1 MYLLKWM
8 EGDRVQYVGI
18 FRTQE
23 NGRAFMKKIPGYRL
37 EILEEDGYRFE
48 NEIIAYEGLPD
59 LLMVEYEGYRVPLS
73 RFSFESDIMVVWME
87 LDQLDAHV
95 PEEEGSAERKNPEAF
110 DSSARK
116 NFSAVSSP
124 VIAIGATRIDAY
136 SINNEEVEDYVLRRE
151 KQYLLCKEI
160 LEGLGYECSRECFG
174 SEDGEAVFYRKR
186 MQPDADCT
194 ADCTEGEGRHF
205 LVHLDPL
212 FLEMDLE
219 KEIPE
224 MLFS

>member
-37 EILEEDGYRFE
+37 EICEEGGYRFE
-48 NEIIAYEGLPD
+48 NEIIVYESLPD
-59 LLMVEYEGYRVPLS
+59 LLMVEYEGYRVPVS
-73 RFSFESDIMVVWME
+73 RFSFDSDIAVIWIE
-87 LDQLDAHV
+87 LDQLDTHV
-95 PEEEGSAERKNPEAF
+95 PEEAGSAERKDTEAF
-110 DSSARK
+110 DSPAQKDSRAI
-116 NFSAVSSP
+116 ASP
-124 VIAIGATRIDAY
+124 VVAIGATRIDAY
-136 SINNEEVEDYVLRRE
+136 SINNEDVEDYVLRRE
-151 KQYLLCKEI
+151 KQYLSCKEM
-160 LEGLGYECSRECFG
+160 LEHMGYECSRECFG
-174 SEDGEAVFYRKR
+174 SEDGEAIFYRKR
-186 MQPDADCT
+186 IQLDAGCDADCG
-194 ADCTEGEGRHF
+194 EGEGWHF
-205 LVHLDPL
+205 LLHLDPS